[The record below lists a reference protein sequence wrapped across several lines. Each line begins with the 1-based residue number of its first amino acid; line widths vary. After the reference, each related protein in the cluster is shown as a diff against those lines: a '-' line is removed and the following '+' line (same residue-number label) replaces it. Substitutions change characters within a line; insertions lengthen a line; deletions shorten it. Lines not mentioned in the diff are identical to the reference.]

1 MVKKDLSEKAL
12 IRKNDVFADIIN
24 TILGNGSEI
33 VKEEDLDNSETESI
47 HFNDQNGELEDLF
60 RDVCKKDVRNGR
72 IYTIWGIESQQK
84 IDYTMPLRCMGYD
97 YNAYKQQEE
106 NLLERRRRRLEEV
119 EEKSGIKQ
127 KGKKKGHFR
136 KTDKLAPVVTL
147 VLYWGQ
153 NWEKPRSL
161 HDMIAIPEDM
171 DQSEIQ
177 IPDYRMNVIE
187 LGKLDKDIL
196 IKFKSDFR
204 FVAAH
209 VRYRN
214 SPEELEK
221 FVRSEDGELEHSLE
235 TRKALAVITGDDR
248 YMDADIEE
256 REGIRMS
263 ILYDVL
269 VEERAEKRAKEIAEK
284 RVKEIAEKRVKE
296 IAEKRAEEIAEKRAE
311 EWAKKKTEEIVEK
324 RMKEVAENLLSVMGD
339 RKIAEITGMSVE
351 AVGMLRT
358 KSN

>member
-1 MVKKDLSEKAL
+1 MLNGGIWIVKKDLSEKAL

-248 YMDADIEE
+248 YMDANIEE

-269 VEERAEKRAKEIAEK
+269 VEERAEKRA
-284 RVKEIAEKRVKE
+284 KEIAEKRVKE